1 MVVDGIGLILP
12 WLLNVGFMVVICGY
26 VGIGKQDRYIVLT
39 VFGLLRASISG
50 LGTNMN
56 YFAQAWTSLGRI
68 SDYINTA
75 HSTNPLNQPLI
86 PSQPNPTSKYLT
98 NERIQD
104 QTQIPTLSTLLQI
117 AKQTNPHLPIFLLFL
132 TSLVFT
138 SHFMYSYCAKSILI
152 G

>member
-1 MVVDGIGLILP
+1 
-12 WLLNVGFMVVICGY
+12 
-26 VGIGKQDRYIVLT
+26 VLT

-117 AKQTNPHLPIFLLFL
+117 ANKPTRTCPFSSFSSPALYLPRISCTAIARNPSSSANPSSH
-132 TSLVFT
+132 TSISSLWVW
-138 SHFMYSYCAKSILI
+138 SCWLRYCCFGTFADVI
-152 G
+152 